1 MPQWPVR
8 VEADG
13 GHLLFISVGPM
24 ACQPN
29 LMCFPACCGFS
40 GNRHGNGP
48 VFMSTSCGMRT
59 I

>member
-1 MPQWPVR
+1 MPQWPIR

-29 LMCFPACCGFS
+29 LVCAFQLAVALVAIGMGMDQFS
-40 GNRHGNGP
+40 CRLL
-48 VFMSTSCGMRT
+48 VE
-59 I
+59 